1 LKQVNGEET
10 AREKSRG
17 EQICAQTDPRL
28 RRLPARN
35 LFCELY
41 QAKGGFMS
49 PQNIPRSD
57 DRIEKLIIVLGQRMN
72 ALNKTLQLIA
82 ANLQG
87 VESHLRQMAISSNPA
102 PNYQRP
108 LSEYPTFDWPS
119 IGAMVLSQ
127 DEDGATSVEWSG
139 QVFTRRSP
147 SNKFQCAI
155 WFSRHLGQDAD
166 GNKRYARLITFRDL
180 NDAEPIAAK
189 AKKAIRT

>member
-1 LKQVNGEET
+1 MPEIDH
-10 AREKSRG
+10 A
-17 EQICAQTDPRL
+17 
-28 RRLPARN
+28 
-35 LFCELY
+35 
-41 QAKGGFMS
+41 
-49 PQNIPRSD
+49 
-57 DRIEKLIIVLGQRMN
+57 EKLIVTLGQRIGEQN
-72 ALNKTLQLIA
+72 GILRTIA
-82 ANLQG
+82 ASLRSI
-87 VESHLRQMAISSNPA
+87 ESHLRQMAVSSNPA

-119 IGAMVLSQ
+119 IGATVLNR
-127 DEDGATSVEWSG
+127 DGDGATSVEWSG

>member
-1 LKQVNGEET
+1 MMPEIDHAET
-10 AREKSRG
+10 LIVTLGQRIG
-17 EQICAQTDPRL
+17 EQIGIL
-28 RRLPARN
+28 R
-35 LFCELY
+35 
-41 QAKGGFMS
+41 
-49 PQNIPRSD
+49 
-57 DRIEKLIIVLGQRMN
+57 
-72 ALNKTLQLIA
+72 TIA
-82 ANLQG
+82 ASLRSI
-87 VESHLRQMAISSNPA
+87 ESHLRQMAVSSNPA

-119 IGAMVLSQ
+119 IGATVLNR
-127 DEDGATSVEWSG
+127 DGDGATSVEWSG

-166 GNKRYARLITFRDL
+166 GNKRYARLISFRDL